1 MTALVDTS
9 ALYALLDEDDDHGAP
24 VTTWTRLL
32 GAERLVTH
40 AYVVVESSALVQ
52 RRLGTAAA
60 GRLHR
65 ALLPAVAVSA
75 VGQRTHDRAVE
86 RWLGAGRRRGP
97 GLRRAAAARSV
108 RCMDPADLLALRTDQ
123 RAALLLLG
131 LRGDW

>member
-9 ALYALLDEDDDHGAP
+9 ALYALLDEDDDHHGAP
-24 VTTWTRLL
+24 VKTWTRLL

-60 GRLHR
+60 SRLHR

-86 RWLGAGRRRGP
+86 RWLGAGRR
-97 GLRRAAAARSV
+97 GLSLVDVTSFVVMTDAGLERVFAYDADFVAAGFTT
-108 RCMDPADLLALRTDQ
+108 DL
-123 RAALLLLG
+123 
-131 LRGDW
+131 